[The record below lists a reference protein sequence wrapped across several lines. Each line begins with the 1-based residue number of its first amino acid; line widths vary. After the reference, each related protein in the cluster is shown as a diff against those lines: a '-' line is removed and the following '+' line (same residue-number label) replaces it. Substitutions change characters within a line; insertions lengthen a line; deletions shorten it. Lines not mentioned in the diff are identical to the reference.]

1 MNELIIRIIVV
12 AAIALG
18 LGTFLVLQRSAFP
31 EPQQILIPE
40 EDFSEL
46 TFLLGINPINY
57 MDGPAE
63 QDVEEAASLGA
74 KSIRI
79 WVQWRKIE
87 AEKDKLDW
95 SSLDKIVAWSKQ
107 KRVEPWFLVV
117 GAPQHAC
124 KGGELDDNA
133 DRLCPPKIEPY
144 KVFLTKLVER
154 YQGRVRYY
162 EIWNEPDD
170 EYYWIT
176 GPKAEEYAELL
187 RVSHAIIKGIDNNI
201 QVVMAATAGTNLPY
215 LRQVLEHLGGKPAFD
230 AIASHPYRPSPEPPH
245 YMTAGP
251 DERSWRELPE
261 GGGAGVEVNL
271 KEELLLYQD
280 LLRRYGYKDVPHW
293 ITEFGYPGHDGRAS
307 PAYLTL
313 QRQADFVRRTIELL
327 RDDPELKF
335 VKGVFWWTDRD
346 LDIELPDPIPLDY
359 FAYFDL
365 IAADGTWKPAAKVFK
380 ELATQPSEEV
390 GSQKPSQKT
399 TAKRAGDERFGVMLG
414 GYDSI
419 WPDDFERA
427 ASIGAGVARIQIWWP
442 NVESSRGKFDFS
454 EFEQHLDAA
463 EKHGI
468 LPIVNVW
475 GSPAWAC
482 AVPGATGK
490 DLEICPPRPDAFQ
503 KFMQTLTSRYRDRV
517 SVWEIWNEPEQPT
530 YWLNA
535 PDAAAYAQLLHAAYQ
550 GAKRGNPKATVL
562 FAATGYIQF
571 DYVEQ
576 VLRHLGGEAAFDAV
590 AVHPYRFPT
599 GPNEPVDHNIVPG
612 EKMTLKDELVGL
624 LDLFE
629 SYGYGR
635 PDLYLTEIGWGSN
648 HASDDPKLNTLEEQ
662 AQHVYDTIKLFQNDP
677 ELQNVKAVTFFIEIL
692 CWIPP
697 SLLGGGKQRFAAGES
712 RRYNT
717 RSELRQTRQ
726 ARGLRPQI

>member
-1 MNELIIRIIVV
+1 MSKKYILIIAIIVV
-12 AAIALG
+12 VGAGAYFALNRQSALPSAIAPLKEAMPP
-18 LGTFLVLQRSAFP
+18 FLF
-31 EPQQILIPE
+31 
-40 EDFSEL
+40 
-46 TFLLGINPINY
+46 GMNPIRY
-57 MDGPAE
+57 IDGPTE
-63 QDVEEAASLGA
+63 KDIEDMASLGV

-79 WVQWRKIE
+79 WVNWRQIE
-87 AEKDKLDW
+87 PEKGKFDW
-95 SSLDKIVAWSKQ
+95 SSLDKIVALCEQ
-107 KRVEPWFLVV
+107 KGIEPWFLVA

-124 KGGELDDNA
+124 NGGELDDQI

-162 EIWNEPDD
+162 EIWNEPDH

-176 GPKAEEYAELL
+176 GPNAEEYAELL
-187 RVSHAIIKGIDNNI
+187 RVSYDTIKALNGNI
-201 QVVMAATAGTNLPY
+201 QVVMAATAGTNLPFM
-215 LRQVLEHLGGKPAFD
+215 RQILDHLGGKPAFD
-230 AIASHPYRPSPEPPH
+230 AIASHPYRPSLKPPH
-245 YMTAGP
+245 YMTVGP

-261 GGGAGVEVNL
+261 GGEAGVKVNL

-313 QRQADFVRRTIELL
+313 QQQADFLRRTIELL

-359 FAYFDL
+359 FAYFGL
-365 IAADGTWKPAAKVFK
+365 IAADGTWWKPAAKVFK

-399 TAKRAGDERFGVMLG
+399 TAKRAGDPRFGLMLG
-414 GYDSI
+414 GYDGI

-442 NVESSRGKFDFS
+442 NIEPLRGKFDFS
-454 EFEQHLDAA
+454 EFEQQLDAA

-475 GSPAWAC
+475 GSPKWAC

-503 KFMQTLTSRYRDRV
+503 KFMQTLASRYRDRV

-550 GAKRGNPKATVL
+550 GVKTGNPKATVL

-590 AVHPYRFPT
+590 AVHPYRFPA

-677 ELQNVKAVTFFIEIL
+677 ELQNVKAVTFFIQRDSQSTEDEIWSYFGL
-692 CWIPP
+692 FDKAGKPKP
-697 SLLGGGKQRFAAGES
+697 AALLFRKAVWGK
-712 RRYNT
+712 
-717 RSELRQTRQ
+717 
-726 ARGLRPQI
+726 